1 MKEVEEN
8 NRMEKT
14 RALFKKI
21 GDIKGLFQERM
32 CMIKDTNG
40 KNLKEAERLRRGDK
54 NIQMN
59 YTKKVLMTQITMMVW
74 SLT

>member
-1 MKEVEEN
+1 
-8 NRMEKT
+8 MEKT

-74 SLT
+74 SLTQSQTSRV

>member
-1 MKEVEEN
+1 
-8 NRMEKT
+8 MEKT

-74 SLT
+74 SVT